1 MYNTRICSREVNIHS
16 NRVGK
21 WGGGDG
27 CGDECGD
34 GYRDGVEMGVGVEG
48 GWVLLT
54 HSELIMIMNVPAPK
68 SCCVTMVSR
77 ELLLQTCFEYYK
89 ETKIL
94 TWKDVSKPILH
105 SVERQLCNFMGSH
118 GICSQRLKGK

>member
-1 MYNTRICSREVNIHS
+1 
-16 NRVGK
+16 
-21 WGGGDG
+21 
-27 CGDECGD
+27 
-34 GYRDGVEMGVGVEG
+34 MGVGMSVGMGVGMGWKWGWGWRG

-105 SVERQLCNFMGSH
+105 SVER
-118 GICSQRLKGK
+118 